1 MQNLDESHSQTAP
14 NAEASAELAQRS
26 RKRKLK
32 LVLVTFGVIVTAF
45 AVLFMM
51 TENIGIAPFVYA
63 IL

>member
-1 MQNLDESHSQTAP
+1 MQNLDESHSPTAP
-14 NAEASAELAQRS
+14 NAEASAEP
-26 RKRKLK
+26 RKRRLK

>member
-1 MQNLDESHSQTAP
+1 MQNLDESHSQTAS
-14 NAEASAELAQRS
+14 NAEESAELAQRS
-26 RKRKLK
+26 RKLK

-63 IL
+63 IF

>member
-1 MQNLDESHSQTAP
+1 MQNLDESHSPTAP
-14 NAEASAELAQRS
+14 SAEASAELAQPS
-26 RKRKLK
+26 RKRRLK
-32 LVLVTFGVIVTAF
+32 LVLITFAVIVTAF